1 MDISSLLESIVETLR
16 TDVSK
21 KQIILSVTAV
31 IIGLILYWLGPKVIR
46 WMSSHILLAPGQRK
60 MHRKDLEKRR
70 NTVSSLSS
78 NIWRI
83 VVILCTL
90 YAIFIQFFDAALLS
104 PLFASAGIIGVALG
118 FGAQSLV
125 KDFLSGV
132 FIISENQYRVG
143 DVVEIEGF
151 GGSVERIGVRSTVLR
166 DVDGNVHYFPN
177 GMVQH
182 VINKTMDYSM
192 ARFTLSVTPDTDID
206 KVIKIV
212 NQIGMSLIDED
223 KWKKKIIEPPQFVMM
238 GDFTATSVKL
248 IVSGKTQPADQW
260 AVVAEM
266 RRRTLIEFDRANIEL
281 GVEIPQPALKRG
293 K

>member
-46 WMSSHILLAPGQRK
+46 WMSSHMLLAPGQRK

-266 RRRTLIEFDRANIEL
+266 RRRTLLEFDKANIEL